1 MKGLEQLVQYVNS
14 SDYNSGLALIS
25 HMVTGSDFAQIA
37 TFMTG
42 LKILLQTAQQLRIN
56 WEQLRRLVR
65 ETTVWWNQG
74 FDQWVKSKER
84 LHLRCITFQFVQ
96 LLKKNKPRYWKTPS
110 YFIVF
115 KAKGIKEQNNNN
127 IELFFCAI

>member
-56 WEQLRRLVR
+56 
-65 ETTVWWNQG
+65 
-74 FDQWVKSKER
+74 
-84 LHLRCITFQFVQ
+84 
-96 LLKKNKPRYWKTPS
+96 
-110 YFIVF
+110 
-115 KAKGIKEQNNNN
+115 
-127 IELFFCAI
+127 